1 MAYCNNC
8 GKEFISWN
16 NAKLCC
22 ECEERRAEIQKEKQR
37 KYTRDRLRRLNLT
50 SVSVYKDDSK
60 KLASIAREK
69 KTNIAEVIKEML
81 K

>member
-1 MAYCNNC
+1 MFCAKC
-8 GKEFISWN
+8 GKETKILIKDKYCTDCARELN
-16 NAKLCC
+16 
-22 ECEERRAEIQKEKQR
+22 EEQKAKQR

-50 SVSVYKDDSK
+50 SISVYKDDSK
-60 KLASIAREK
+60 KLASIAKEK

>member
-1 MAYCNNC
+1 MICAKC
-8 GKEFISWN
+8 GKETKILIKDKYC
-16 NAKLCC
+16 ADCARELK
-22 ECEERRAEIQKEKQR
+22 EEQKAKQR

-60 KLASIAREK
+60 KLASIAKEK

-81 K
+81 Q